1 MAQLVSCDGTVS
13 VSEVA
18 RVARPLNGDHLRQE
32 KGPIAFPMKL
42 Q

>member
-1 MAQLVSCDGTVS
+1 MAQLVSCDGT